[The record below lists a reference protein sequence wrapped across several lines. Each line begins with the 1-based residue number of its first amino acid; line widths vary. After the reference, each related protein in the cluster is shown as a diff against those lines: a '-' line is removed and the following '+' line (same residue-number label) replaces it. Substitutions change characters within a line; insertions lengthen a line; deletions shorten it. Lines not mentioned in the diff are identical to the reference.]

1 MNRRNFIQTC
11 SIAPAAFLPAC
22 SLSVPASANAF
33 IKPIVGT
40 GFEFEHHNQ
49 NGAKYWNPAL
59 RKFTAEQWKKLVFDM
74 HEIGMEYL
82 QMLSV
87 AYEGKTYY
95 PSALLPRHDFTCE
108 DPLEA
113 VLSAADECGVKFFV
127 SNDYWSD
134 WTQVEKGMT
143 EESTWRLREKGME
156 EIAEKYARHK
166 SFYGWYFPHETEL
179 HEVFN
184 EYAYPYYNRCA
195 QMAHSLT
202 PKALT
207 LIAPYGTRYVKY
219 SEPYIRQL
227 EGLDIDIIAY
237 QDEVGVFKIKVGEA
251 GKYFEDLYKMHAKAG
266 RARLW
271 AVVEIFDYEGE
282 AYHTPGIAASFDRV
296 VQQLADVTPYV
307 EHIIVCQ
314 YEGMMSKPGSSASAG
329 HHSSE
334 KLYSD
339 YVGWLKNN
347 NSTKNE

>member
-1 MNRRNFIQTC
+1 MNRRHFITSASLASC
-11 SIAPAAFLPAC
+11 LPLIPSC
-22 SLSVPASANAF
+22 VSASRKDCPSF
-33 IKPIVGT
+33 IKPIVGS

-49 NGAKYWNPAL
+49 DGAKYWNPAL
-59 RKFTAEQWKKLVFDM
+59 RKFTTEQWKTLVYEM

-95 PSALLPRHDFTCE
+95 PSTLLPRHDFVCE

-134 WTQVEKGMT
+134 WTQVQKGMT

-156 EIAEKYARHK
+156 EIAGKYGHHK

-179 HEVFN
+179 HQVFDDD
-184 EYAYPYYNRCA
+184 AYQYTNRCSQIA
-195 QMAHSLT
+195 RSLT
-202 PKALT
+202 PKAVT

-219 SEPYIRQL
+219 SKQYIKQL

-237 QDEVGVFKIKVGEA
+237 QDEVGVRKINVGEA
-251 GKYFEDLYKMHAKAG
+251 GKYFKELYRMHTKAG

-271 AVVEIFDYEGE
+271 TVVEVFDYERE
-282 AYHTPGIAASFDRV
+282 AYTSPGVPAKFERV
-296 VQQLADVTPYV
+296 VQQLADVSPYV
-307 EHIIVCQ
+307 EQIIICQ
-314 YEGMMSKPGSSASAG
+314 YQGFMNKPGTSAFAG
-329 HHSSE
+329 HKDTE

-339 YVGWLKNN
+339 YVNWLTHK
-347 NSTKNE
+347 S